1 VDHAPYRT
9 RIAISL
15 FLILVGAAAAQ
26 VEVSLPANL
35 FKSEDKIDARVVKKG
50 KLSVS
55 YCVEMGQGSPHAGTI
70 ESTPIPFQVERKNED
85 KWSVLL
91 IGPDVGSSQHSVT
104 LSPGASS
111 EFPFRLNN
119 IGEMRLVLDYWIGE
133 RDDVCEGTKKGR
145 KTARSN
151 PFSIIKN

>member
-35 FKSEDKIDARVVKKG
+35 FKSEDKIDARVVNKG

-55 YCVEMGQGSPHAGTI
+55 YCVEMGQWSPHAGTI

-91 IGPDVGSSQHSVT
+91 IGPDVGSSRHSVT
-104 LSPGASS
+104 ISPGASS
-111 EFPFRLNN
+111 EFRF
-119 IGEMRLVLDYWIGE
+119 
-133 RDDVCEGTKKGR
+133 
-145 KTARSN
+145 A
-151 PFSIIKN
+151 